1 MTFARKPL
9 NLLVLICSA
18 LLLTACASSTATKE
32 NYSGFL
38 SDYSQLSKVKL
49 ANGAKVMRWVSPAL
63 QSKKYSKIY
72 IDPIVVYPAPKN
84 TSQVDAKLVNDT
96 AAYLEQA
103 FREQLSSVIQVVD
116 DPSEMNTVRMR
127 AAITS
132 VETPTEGLKAY
143 EVIPIALI
151 VAGAT
156 TAAGARDHTVE
167 VYLEVE
173 LTDVNTN
180 EVLARA
186 VKKGISEETLEN
198 KETKASMANIKPT
211 LDAWVKDGLNF
222 VKVSLVK

>member
-1 MTFARKPL
+1 MTFTKKSL
-9 NLLVLICSA
+9 TLLLLACTA
-18 LLLTACASSTATKE
+18 LLLAACTSSTASKD

-49 ANGAKVMRWVSPAL
+49 SNGTKVMRWVSPTL
-63 QSKKYSKIY
+63 QNKKYSKIY

-84 TSQVDAKLVNDT
+84 TSQVDAKLVNDSAT
-96 AAYLEQA
+96 YLEQA
-103 FREQLSSVIQVVD
+103 FRQQLSSVVQVVD

-132 VETPTEGLKAY
+132 VETPTEGLKVY

-156 TAAGARDHTVE
+156 TAAGARDRIVE

-173 LTDVNTN
+173 LTDINSG

-198 KETKASMANIKPT
+198 NKSKASMDNIKPT